1 MNCSLKRLFILI
13 ISSLLIISWSAG
25 QVTTIQGKVTDKETG
40 EPLVGVNV
48 TIRDQLTGTI
58 TNTNGSF
65 NLITQVPRP
74 FILVISMIGYQN
86 QEFEIDVDRTELE
99 VQMLE
104 QIYLGQEVVI
114 SASRIRESIMKS
126 PVSVEKINGLEIQQ
140 SSAANFYDGL
150 YTLKG
155 VDMNVH
161 SLTFSYPSTRGFTGE
176 TNYRMNQIID
186 GIENVPP
193 GLSFSAG
200 NIFGLSELDVK
211 SIELLIGASS
221 ALYGPGGMNGT
232 LIMTSKDPYNFQ
244 GFSFSSQAGIM
255 NVNGQHGSGPTPMG
269 SVNFRYA
276 KAFNN
281 KLAFKVKA
289 GYLRATDWFANDL
302 RDRNDLNNP
311 LSNRENSPGYDGVN
325 VYGDDVI
332 VPVNLKDVAPQVA
345 AGVAE
350 AQGLV
355 PGTSEYDA
363 EVQRIIN
370 LFPDQIVTRTGW
382 TEKDMLDHTTENL
395 RFGGSVHYRFLD
407 RFEAIL
413 QGDYAQGSSVY
424 TAQNRF
430 SLRDFSIYTLRAE
443 IKNNDSYIRAYTT
456 VDNSGDSYDAGG
468 AALKLN
474 EAWKPSE
481 QWYEDYIQTFTQQLL
496 MGNSEESAHRFART
510 VADNRDPNNNI
521 FDPSKPAIPLPGTEE
536 FDNYLDPIVHTP
548 VSDGGAEVIDR
559 SRVYHVEG
567 MYNFNR
573 IIKWFELIAG
583 ASGRLYQINSE
594 GCVFFDSPGHPVQF
608 KQYGAFLQAGKQLI
622 NEQLKITTSARYDK
636 NDYFKGRITP
646 RLSAIYS
653 FGTRLE
659 NNIRASIQTAFR
671 FPSIADQMVDI
682 NVGPFI
688 ILGGLPEVQA
698 QYNISDNPVYP
709 LSGGNP
715 ITDKPVTENGP
726 YKIPAF
732 RPERVIALEVGYK
745 ALLMR
750 KHLMIDAYV
759 YSNQYNGFQAT
770 QVLVQNPY
778 AENERRFQTTI
789 STDQPITAYGWAF
802 GADYRA
808 VNDFVFRGN
817 ISYDGLKEL
826 KESIPGFQTKFN
838 TPNYKLNL
846 GVGNSHLTRR
856 IGFNINW
863 RWQEAFLWESTF
875 GVAEIPAYNT
885 LDAHVSYHLSRI
897 KSVLKI
903 GGSNLLNRYYTTSF
917 GTAQVGGLYYLSLTF
932 DELMN

>member
-1 MNCSLKRLFILI
+1 MFV
-13 ISSLLIISWSAG
+13 SWSAA
-25 QVTTIQGKVTDKETG
+25 QVTKIQGKVTDKETG
-40 EPLVGVNV
+40 ESLIGVNV
-48 TIRDQLTGTI
+48 TIRDQLTGTV
-58 TNTNGSF
+58 TNAYGSF
-65 NLITQVPRP
+65 TLITQVPRP
-74 FILVISMIGYQN
+74 FFLIISMLGYQS
-86 QEFEIDVDRTELE
+86 QEFEIDDDMTELE
-99 VQMLE
+99 IQMLE
-104 QIYLGQEVVI
+104 QIYLGQEVII

-126 PVSVEKINGLEIQQ
+126 PVSIEKINGLEIQQ
-140 SSAANFYDGL
+140 SSAANYYDGL

-186 GIENVPP
+186 GVENVPP

-255 NVNGQHGSGPTPMG
+255 NVNGKHGSGPTPMG

-289 GYLRATDWFANDL
+289 GYLRATDWLADDM

-311 LSNRENSPGYDGVN
+311 NSTRENNPGYDGVN
-325 VYGDDVI
+325 VYGDDII

-355 PGTSEYDA
+355 PGTPEYDA
-363 EVQRIIN
+363 EVQRIIG

-382 TEKDMLDHTTENL
+382 TEKDMLDHITDNL
-395 RFGGSVHYRFLD
+395 RFGGSIHYRFLD
-407 RFEAIL
+407 RFEAMV

-443 IKNNDSYIRAYTT
+443 IKNNDSYIRIYTT
-456 VDNSGDSYDAGG
+456 ADNSGDSYDAGG

-481 QWYEDYIQTFTQQLL
+481 QWYEEYIQTFTQQFL

-510 VADNRDPNNNI
+510 VADNRDQNNNI
-521 FDPSKPAIPLPGTEE
+521 FDPSRPALPLPGTVE
-536 FDNYLDPIVHTP
+536 FDEYLNPIVHTP
-548 VSDGGAEVIDR
+548 VSNGGAEVIDR
-559 SRVYHVEG
+559 SRVYHLEG

-594 GCVFFDSPGHPVQF
+594 GTVFFDSPGHPVKF
-608 KQYGAFLQAGKQLI
+608 KQYGVFLQAGRQLI

-636 NDYFKGRITP
+636 NDYFKGQITP
-646 RLSAIYS
+646 RFSVIYS
-653 FGTRLE
+653 FGTRKE

-715 ITDKPVTENGP
+715 VTDKPVTENGP
-726 YKIPAF
+726 YIIPAF
-732 RPERVIALEVGYK
+732 RPERVIAAEVGYK

-750 KHLMIDAYV
+750 KRLMIDAYV

-778 AENERRFQTTI
+778 AEDERRFQTTI

-808 VNDFVFRGN
+808 VRDFVIKGN

-826 KESIPGFQTKFN
+826 EEPIPGFQTKFN
-838 TPNYKLNL
+838 TPKYKLNL
-846 GVGNSHLTRR
+846 GVGNSHLTRK

-863 RWQEAFLWESTF
+863 RWQETFLWESTF
-875 GVAEIPAYNT
+875 GVAEIPASNT
-885 LDAHVSYHLSRI
+885 LDAHASYHLSKI
-897 KSVLKI
+897 KSVIKI

-917 GTAQVGGLYYLSLTF
+917 GTAQVGGLYYLSWTF
-932 DELMN
+932 DELLN

>member
-1 MNCSLKRLFILI
+1 MNCSFKRLFILML
-13 ISSLLIISWSAG
+13 SSLLIISWSAG

-48 TIRDQLTGTI
+48 TIRDQLTGTV
-58 TNTNGSF
+58 TNAYGSF
-65 NLITQVPRP
+65 SLITQVHRP
-74 FILVISMIGYQN
+74 FILIISMLGYQS

-99 VQMLE
+99 IQMLE
-104 QIYLGQEVVI
+104 QIYLGQEVII

-126 PVSVEKINGLEIQQ
+126 PVSIEKINGLEIQQ

-176 TNYRMNQIID
+176 TNYRMNQIVD
-186 GIENVPP
+186 GVENVPP

-255 NVNGQHGSGPTPMG
+255 NVNGKHGSGLTPMG

-311 LSNRENSPGYDGVN
+311 LSNRENNPGYDGVN
-325 VYGDDVI
+325 VYGDDII

-350 AQGLV
+350 SQGLV
-355 PGTSEYDA
+355 PGTPEYDA
-363 EVQRIIN
+363 EVQRIID

-382 TEKDMLDHTTENL
+382 TEKDMLDHITENL
-395 RFGGSVHYRFLD
+395 RLGGSVHYRFLD
-407 RFEAIL
+407 RFEAML

-430 SLRDFSIYTLRAE
+430 SLRNFSIYTLRAE

-456 VDNSGDSYDAGG
+456 LDNSGDSYDAGG

-481 QWYEDYIQTFTQQLL
+481 QWYEEYIQIFTQQLL

-510 VADNRDPNNNI
+510 VADNRDQNNNI
-521 FDPSKPAIPLPGTEE
+521 FDPSGSALPLPGTEE
-536 FDNYLDPIVHTP
+536 FDEYLNPIIHTP

-594 GCVFFDSPGHPVQF
+594 GTVFFDSPGHPVQF
-608 KQYGAFLQAGKQLI
+608 KQYGVFLQAGRQLI
-622 NEQLKITTSARYDK
+622 NEQLKLTTSARYDK

-646 RLSAIYS
+646 RLSVIYS

-698 QYNISDNPVYP
+698 QYNIFDNPVYP

-732 RPERVIALEVGYK
+732 RPERVIATEVGYK

-778 AENERRFQTTI
+778 AEDERRFQTTI

-808 VNDFVFRGN
+808 IRDFIIKGN

-826 KESIPGFQTKFN
+826 EEPVPGFQTKFN
-838 TPNYKLNL
+838 TPRYKLNL

-875 GVAEIPAYNT
+875 GVAEIPASNT

-897 KSVLKI
+897 KSVLKL
-903 GGSNLLNRYYTTSF
+903 GGSNLLNRYYSTSL